1 MQFVALPH
9 KCCIA
14 TLDSKPDSKTRVME
28 RTMAEY
34 GEIFDYYQSA
44 MGFEAMTMA
53 FMAAYGLLIVWISSH
68 AKDPALKSL
77 RSA

>member
-1 MQFVALPH
+1 
-9 KCCIA
+9 
-14 TLDSKPDSKTRVME
+14 ME

-44 MGFEAMTMA
+44 MGFEAMTLA